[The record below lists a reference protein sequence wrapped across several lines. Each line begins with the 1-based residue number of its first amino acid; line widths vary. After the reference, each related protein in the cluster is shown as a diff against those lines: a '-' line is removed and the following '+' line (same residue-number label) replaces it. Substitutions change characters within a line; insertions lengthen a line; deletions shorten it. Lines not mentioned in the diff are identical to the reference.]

1 MVEPAPRAAIESV
14 SRSIPQSAAPRF
26 RACKALQELARAT
39 GRLREDYWTGKVIA
53 LEGFWN
59 PATTR
64 QLFGFDSLELDVRGL
79 AGAFAAYHKVPM
91 QTPYLDWVFLDDYL
105 YQVYFACRQVIP

>member
-39 GRLREDYWTGKVIA
+39 GRLREDYWTGKVT
-53 LEGFWN
+53 
-59 PATTR
+59 ATTR
-64 QLFGFDSLELDVRGL
+64 QLFGFDSLELDVHGL

-91 QTPYLDWVFLDDYL
+91 QTPYLDGVFLDDYL